1 MSLRERIA
9 LEEAEELP
17 KKLRREFDS
26 MVKGGAKPQF
36 ALACVLQEPPG
47 GKGNFTPKF
56 HNPGGSVNDQAFV
69 RSAYRRMREMNPTN
83 REKILRIAKRAGI
96 NTEGK
101 AYCGQLGTYTNP
113 KAWCSTAE
121 DVLESCKQQNLG
133 CDGAVT
139 YKATP
144 TEKPVQGPKLAK
156 DILKR
161 EMGKTLR
168 KDPDLADRVKRG
180 KVKTQEVAEM
190 VTAKHGKTRRTY
202 GG

>member
-9 LEEAEELP
+9 LEEAESLP
-17 KKLRREFDS
+17 KALRKEFDA
-26 MVKGGAKPQF
+26 MVADGAKPQF
-36 ALACVLQEPPG
+36 ALACVLQAPPG

-56 HNPGGSVNDQAFV
+56 HNRGGRVNDQAFV
-69 RSAYRRMREMNPTN
+69 RSAYRRMRQMNPKN

-101 AYCGQLGTYTNP
+101 AYCGQLGTYDNP

-139 YKATP
+139 YTATKSDTP
-144 TEKPVQGPKLAK
+144 TQGPKLAK
-156 DILKR
+156 DIVQR
-161 EMGKTLR
+161 EAGKLLR
-168 KDPDLADRVKRG
+168 KDPALAEKVRRG
-180 KVKTQEVAEM
+180 KVKSQEVAEM
-190 VTAKHGKTRRTY
+190 VTAKHGKERRKY
-202 GG
+202 GS